1 MSLKAIRDS
10 FHTRFLNCRNVNN
23 LLRTDDFE
31 LAYNTS
37 SRDEQIDIEKAID
50 RGDKEAFKAFIDLGL
65 QRMTPFHQMSVRKL
79 RLLGKNLRIQNY
91 WILDK
96 IQLIEEIRNVVK
108 RLKETG

>member
-31 LAYNTS
+31 LAYNKATLAE
-37 SRDEQIDIEKAID
+37 RQDIEKAID
-50 RGDKEAFKAFIDLGL
+50 RGDKEAIKAFIDEGL
-65 QRMTPFHQMSVRKL
+65 LRMTPFHQMSVRKL
-79 RLLGKNLRIQNY
+79 RLIGKNLRITNY
-91 WILDK
+91 WTLDK
-96 IQLIEEIRNVVK
+96 IKLIEEIRDVVK